1 MYLIFLLRTTG
12 TTRMQTTPGV
22 ASSRQQSPGV
32 ASSARS
38 RLQSPAVVRMKRCC
52 YEPDSLWPAPHEPLN
67 TNPLI
72 ESLAECARAD
82 AIVHGWCSQCV
93 HAEIRLFTKYGHQH
107 EQN

>member
-1 MYLIFLLRTTG
+1 MLITYSAEILVKVSVKLDTLT
-12 TTRMQTTPGV
+12 
-22 ASSRQQSPGV
+22 SRGGE
-32 ASSARS
+32 
-38 RLQSPAVVRMKRCC
+38 C
-52 YEPDSLWPAPHEPLN
+52 YKPNSLWPTPHEPLN

>member
-1 MYLIFLLRTTG
+1 MKMSVKLDTLT
-12 TTRMQTTPGV
+12 
-22 ASSRQQSPGV
+22 SRGGE
-32 ASSARS
+32 
-38 RLQSPAVVRMKRCC
+38 C
-52 YEPDSLWPAPHEPLN
+52 YEPDSLWPTPHEPLN

>member
-1 MYLIFLLRTTG
+1 MYATGLYQYPRRTLSHLGYHT
-12 TTRMQTTPGV
+12 
-22 ASSRQQSPGV
+22 ARQY
-32 ASSARS
+32 
-38 RLQSPAVVRMKRCC
+38 C
-52 YEPDSLWPAPHEPLN
+52 YEPDSLWPTPHEPLN

-82 AIVHGWCSQCV
+82 ADADVHGWCSQCV

>member
-1 MYLIFLLRTTG
+1 MKVSVKLDTLT
-12 TTRMQTTPGV
+12 
-22 ASSRQQSPGV
+22 SRGEE
-32 ASSARS
+32 
-38 RLQSPAVVRMKRCC
+38 C
-52 YEPDSLWPAPHEPLN
+52 YEPDSLWPTPHEPLN

-82 AIVHGWCSQCV
+82 AIVHSWCSQCV